1 MREAAITPVNS
12 RWNIPV
18 IAVIDLYCDLLSVR
32 AHERSFNLRFTT
44 GRLVLCWFTVLNT
57 PPQALRICVCW
68 MCVCAC
74 FCLCEIESGSKLPLQ
89 QTIDQ
94 KSYISSGDS
103 HLLNCCIDFILC
115 NGLINKKL
123 ILKFYFRH

>member
-18 IAVIDLYCDLLSVR
+18 ITVIDLYCDLLSVR
-32 AHERSFNLRFTT
+32 AHERSFNPRFTT
-44 GRLVLCWFTVLNT
+44 GRLVLCWFTVSNT

-74 FCLCEIESGSKLPLQ
+74 FCLCEIENGS
-89 QTIDQ
+89 
-94 KSYISSGDS
+94 SYIKAAFTTD
-103 HLLNCCIDFILC
+103 HRPEIIYVQWRFTLTELLYRFYTVQWF
-115 NGLINKKL
+115 NK
-123 ILKFYFRH
+123 